1 MGSDKKKTEGAQD
14 HGQEIDEPVSMYILF
29 ARMFS
34 IIARRIEERLGDEGR
49 EIMVRSV
56 QEFGEERGK
65 DIARRARQKG
75 NENDLQNYLVNND
88 MERSGLFGYENTY
101 GEDEVRQEF
110 DRCIFAETWMKEGQ
124 ERYGRIYCEN
134 IDPSIARGYNER
146 LVCEHDKM
154 MYDDHKC
161 TFCFKMK

>member
-1 MGSDKKKTEGAQD
+1 METDKKSTAAPQEG
-14 HGQEIDEPVSMYILF
+14 GQEIEDPVSMYVLF

-34 IIARRIEERLGDEGR
+34 IIARRIEERLGEEGLG
-49 EIMVRSV
+49 IMARSV

-65 DIARRARQKG
+65 DIAERARQKG
-75 NENDLQNYLVNND
+75 NENDLGNYLVNYD
-88 MERSGLFGYENTY
+88 MERSGLFGYEDTY
-101 GEDEVRQEF
+101 GEEEIRQEF
-110 DRCIFAETWMKEGQ
+110 DRCIFAETWIKEGQ

-134 IDPSIARGYNER
+134 IDPAIARGYNES
-146 LVCEHDKM
+146 LMCIHDKI

>member
-1 MGSDKKKTEGAQD
+1 METDKKQSGAAESSS
-14 HGQEIDEPVSMYILF
+14 QEIDEPVSMYVLF

-34 IIARRIEERLGDEGR
+34 IIARHMEARLGEEGLR
-49 EIMVRSV
+49 IMAQAV
-56 QEFGEERGK
+56 QEFGEERGR
-65 DIARRARQKG
+65 DIACRARQRG
-75 NENDLQNYLVNND
+75 NENDLENYLVNYD

-101 GEDEVRQEF
+101 GEGEVRQEF

-134 IDPSIARGYNER
+134 IDPSIARGYNEQ
-146 LVCEHDKM
+146 LMCIHDKM